1 VRSLDLVFIRCLA
14 SFIAASVSSLASATA
29 QEQGVDEGGNDL
41 LVLSIVCSNEYYDT
55 SSIGQ
60 CLNRQQV
67 KVDRWLQGVVGSYAG
82 WAAEEMELRRRHGG
96 NPRDLV
102 AQLRKSQAAFE
113 THREESAE
121 LVLQSIDGMIA
132 SLEAS
137 RTYFDLT
144 VDRARFL
151 IANCY
156 GQFTIKPTDRVDLTT
171 PEWCSISPQ

>member
-1 VRSLDLVFIRCLA
+1 M
-14 SFIAASVSSLASATA
+14 
-29 QEQGVDEGGNDL
+29 

-55 SSIGQ
+55 PRISQ
-60 CLNRQQV
+60 CLGRQHA
-67 KVDRWLQGVVGSYAG
+67 KVDRWLQAVVESYAG
-82 WAAEEMELRRRHGG
+82 WAAEEMELRKGHGG

-102 AQLRKSQAAFE
+102 TQLRKSQAAFE
-113 THREESAE
+113 MHREESAE
-121 LVLQSIDGMIA
+121 LVQQSIDGSIA

-156 GQFTIKPTDRVDLTT
+156 GQFSRKPTDRVDLTT
-171 PEWCSISPQ
+171 PEWCSIGPQ